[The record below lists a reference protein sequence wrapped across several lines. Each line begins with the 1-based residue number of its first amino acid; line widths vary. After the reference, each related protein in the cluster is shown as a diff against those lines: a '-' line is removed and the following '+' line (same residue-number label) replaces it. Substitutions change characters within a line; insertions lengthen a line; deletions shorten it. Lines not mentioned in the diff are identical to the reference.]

1 MHCFSADVVDFSV
14 PVPSVQKN
22 SGNIGAMQWPPES
35 QLSLNVSRVYAKH
48 SVSLSTAATRRR
60 PELLWWTL
68 TGPWP
73 GSCEP
78 VDLPSIHF
86 SPFHVATCEIDLCA
100 ATVHAFLVKIPEPL
114 TRTLDWLAGG
124 LEREDDMGDGEPAAG
139 RFPLSPCLVHFR
151 QFSSDPA
158 PPS

>member
-1 MHCFSADVVDFSV
+1 M
-14 PVPSVQKN
+14 
-22 SGNIGAMQWPPES
+22 
-35 QLSLNVSRVYAKH
+35 
-48 SVSLSTAATRRR
+48 
-60 PELLWWTL
+60 
-68 TGPWP
+68 
-73 GSCEP
+73 
-78 VDLPSIHF
+78 DLPSIHF

-151 QFSSDPA
+151 FHLTRRPLVVATIYSKLATDPSA
-158 PPS
+158 VTETEG